1 MIRRIDD
8 INRRIHLSAK
18 ISYTIYTKITYLTT
32 NPQPKTKNI
41 SCPMSNDHGRM
52 ARACD

>member
-8 INRRIHLSAK
+8 INRRINLSVK
-18 ISYTIYTKITYLTT
+18 LSYTIYTKITYLTT

-41 SCPMSNDHGRM
+41 ACPMPYDRGRM

>member
-8 INRRIHLSAK
+8 INRRINLSVK
-18 ISYTIYTKITYLTT
+18 RSYTIYTKITYLTT
-32 NPQPKTKNI
+32 NPQPKMKNVD
-41 SCPMSNDHGRM
+41 CPMPYDRGRM